1 MISNRANNIYDDIL
15 SKLENQIKRTETDL
29 TKEKES
35 VLFGIE
41 CKMEEATDNKE
52 ILPLVKQCDEAEKKF
67 EQEQINH
74 RRKTVKGFV
83 NELGMLTKHIKK
95 VYSKELNNK

>member
-1 MISNRANNIYDDIL
+1 MKTNLFEDF
-15 SKLENQIKRTETDL
+15 KEMLESQLKQTELKIK
-29 TKEKES
+29 KEKETA
-35 VLFGIE
+35 LFGIE
-41 CKMEEATDNKE
+41 CMMKGATDNKE
-52 ILPLVKQCDEAEKKF
+52 ILSLVKQCDEAEKKF
-67 EQEQINH
+67 KEELIHH

>member
-1 MISNRANNIYDDIL
+1 MDINLSEDLL
-15 SKLENQIKRTETDL
+15 SKLEDQIKQTKL
-29 TKEKES
+29 NITKEKES
-35 VLFGIE
+35 VLLGIE
-41 CKMEEATDNKE
+41 CMMEGATDNKE
-52 ILPLVKQCDEAEKKF
+52 ILSLVKQCDEAEKKF
-67 EQEQINH
+67 KEGLIHH